1 MLRAMSQPSGVL
13 WRVAAV
19 PTVLCWL
26 VIAFLASIEVQSL
39 LNGEDTEHTAL
50 AVLLW
55 LLPPALVLTLL
66 TVLLR
71 RRRW

>member
-1 MLRAMSQPSGVL
+1 MSQPRGVL
-13 WRVAAV
+13 WKVAAV
-19 PTVLCWL
+19 PTTLCWL
-26 VIAFLASIEVQSL
+26 VIAFLALIEVQTL
-39 LNGEDTEHTAL
+39 LNGEETEHSPL

-55 LLPPALVLTLL
+55 FLPPALVLTLL

>member
-1 MLRAMSQPSGVL
+1 MLLPMTQPSGVL

-26 VIAFLASIEVQSL
+26 VIAFLASIEVQTFVEGS
-39 LNGEDTEHTAL
+39 ETEHSPL

-55 LLPPALVLTLL
+55 LLPFALVLTLL

-71 RRRW
+71 IKRR